1 MTTMTAD
8 SQKEAGGENPF
19 LTAESSESVADTEV
33 PAQLPILPMRD
44 VALFPGI
51 TGPLA
56 VGREA
61 SVRLIENAF
70 AGDRLIGLVAQRTP
84 SEDKPQPAGLY
95 TIGVAARLHRAQ
107 RLPNGTLQVLVQ
119 GLQRIKVLEYLQEE
133 PYFRARVQP
142 LEDVVETSKDI
153 ENLQVYLVQQF
164 GKLVTHTPLM
174 PGELLAAL
182 ANISS
187 PGMIS
192 DIIAGHLNIPLAE
205 KQELLE
211 MLAIR
216 ARLAKLSTIVT
227 RELEVIELGQ
237 KIQSEVQTEMAKG
250 QREFILRQQLKA
262 IQHELGEDGEEAVLR
277 ELEERITAAQMPT
290 DVEKVAKHELERLR
304 TIPPASPER
313 TVAMTY
319 LDWLTTLP
327 WAITTEDT
335 LDTVHAQAVLD
346 EDHFDLERVKERIL
360 EFLAVRQL
368 RPESKGPILCLVGPP
383 GTGKTSLGRSI
394 ARALGRKFVRI
405 SLGGV
410 RDEAEIRGH
419 RRTYVGALP
428 GRIMQ
433 ALRQAKSRNPVFILD
448 EIDKLGMDFRG
459 DPSAALLE
467 VLDPEQN
474 ATFVDHYLD
483 VPFDLSAVMFITTA
497 NFLDPVPPAL
507 RDRME
512 VLELPGYTAEEKVAI
527 AQRYLIPKQLQE
539 NGLQAEYLAFTPEA
553 IREMI
558 TGYTRE
564 AGLRNLERT
573 IARVC
578 RKVARGRTEGRKET
592 VEITPKNLADFL
604 GPRQFF
610 AEVAER
616 AGIPGVATGLAWTPT
631 GGEILF
637 VEATRMRGKGS
648 LTLTG
653 HLGDVMKESAQAA
666 LSYVRSNALALG
678 IAEDLFERTDIHIHV
693 PAGAIAKDG
702 PSAGVAMVV
711 ALTSLLTNTPTKPV
725 TAMTGEITLR
735 GKVLPVGGIKEK
747 VLAAGRAG
755 ITTVILP
762 QHNEKDLVD
771 VPQEIRE
778 KISFVFVEEIRAA
791 FAAALAGEGGRQ
803 PFALQE
809 PPQEMRI

>member
-1 MTTMTAD
+1 
-8 SQKEAGGENPF
+8 
-19 LTAESSESVADTEV
+19 
-33 PAQLPILPMRD
+33 MRD

-61 SVRLIENAF
+61 SVRVIEVA
-70 AGDRLIGLVAQRTP
+70 AGKEKMIGLLAQRTP
-84 SEDKPQPAGLY
+84 TEDKPQPAGLY
-95 TIGVAARLHRAQ
+95 MVGVVARLQGAQ
-107 RLPNGTLQVLVQ
+107 RLPDGTLRVLVQ
-119 GLQRIKVLEYLQEE
+119 GLQRMEVVEYVQEESYLQ
-133 PYFRARVQP
+133 ARVR
-142 LEDVVETSKDI
+142 LLHDVVESSK
-153 ENLQVYLVQQF
+153 EVESLQVYLVQQF
-164 GKLVTHTPLM
+164 GQLVSHTPLM
-174 PGELLAAL
+174 SGDLLAAL
-182 ANISS
+182 AQISS
-187 PGMIS
+187 PGMLS
-192 DIIAGHLNIPLAE
+192 DLIAGHLNIPVAE

-211 MLAIR
+211 LLAVK
-216 ARLAKLSTIVT
+216 ARLAKLGFIVT
-227 RELEVIELGQ
+227 RELEVIEIGH

-250 QREFILRQQLKA
+250 QREFVLRQQLRA
-262 IQHELGEDGEEAVLR
+262 IQRELGEEGEEAVIR
-277 ELEERITAAQMPT
+277 ELSERVTAAHMPPE
-290 DVEKVAKHELERLR
+290 VEKSARHELERLH

-313 TVAMTY
+313 TVTLTY

-335 LDTVHAQAVLD
+335 LDVGHAQTVLD
-346 EDHFDLERVKERIL
+346 EDHFDLEKVKDRIL

-368 RPESKGPILCLVGPP
+368 RPDSKGPILCLAGPP

-394 ARALGRKFVRI
+394 ARALGRKFVRL

-428 GRIMQ
+428 GRIIQ

-448 EIDKLGMDFRG
+448 EIDKLGLDFRG

-474 ATFVDHYLD
+474 ASFVDHYLD

-497 NFLDPVPPAL
+497 NVLEPIPPAL

-512 VLELPGYTAEEKVAI
+512 VLELPGYTEEEKLAI
-527 AQRYLIPKQLQE
+527 ARKYLIPKQLTE
-539 NGLQAEYLAFTPEA
+539 AGLQEQQLSFTPEA
-553 IREMI
+553 IRGMI
-558 TGYTRE
+558 AGYTRE
-564 AGLRNLERT
+564 AGLRSLERT

-578 RKVARGRTEGRKET
+578 RKVARARTQGQTEGVRVTPEHL
-592 VEITPKNLADFL
+592 VEWL
-604 GPRQFF
+604 GPQLFF

-616 AGIPGVATGLAWTPT
+616 TGIPGVVTGLAWTPT

-637 VEATRMRGKGS
+637 VEATRMRGKGN

-678 IAEDLFERTDIHIHV
+678 IAEDVFERTDLHIHV

-702 PSAGVAMVV
+702 PSAGVAMVT
-711 ALTSLLTNTPTKPV
+711 ALTSLLTTTPVKPA

-755 ITTVILP
+755 VQTVILP
-762 QHNEKDLVD
+762 RHNQKDLVD
-771 VPQEIRE
+771 VPPEIVT
-778 KISFVFVEEIRAA
+778 KMTFVFVDEITDVIG
-791 FAAALAGEGGRQ
+791 AALER
-803 PFALQE
+803 PLRPE
-809 PPQEMRI
+809 PLGTHREPQTEMRV

>member
-1 MTTMTAD
+1 MTTDLRQEEGA
-8 SQKEAGGENPF
+8 ENPF
-19 LTAESSESVADTEV
+19 LTAESAAAVDPEL

-44 VALFPGI
+44 VVLFPGI

-61 SVRLIENAF
+61 SVHLIEEAF
-70 AGDRLIGLVAQRTP
+70 AGDMLVGLVAQRTP
-84 SEDKPQPAGLY
+84 TEDKPQPAGLY
-95 TIGVAARLHRAQ
+95 TVGVAARLHRAQ
-107 RLPNGTLQVLVQ
+107 RLPDGTLRVLVQ

-142 LEDVVETSKDI
+142 LQDAVETSK
-153 ENLQVYLVQQF
+153 EVESLQVYLVQQF

-211 MLAIR
+211 MLAVK
-216 ARLAKLSTIVT
+216 ARLAKLSAIVT
-227 RELEVIELGQ
+227 RELEVIEIGQ

-250 QREFILRQQLKA
+250 QREFILRQQMKA
-262 IQHELGEDGEEAVLR
+262 IQRELGEEGEEAVLR
-277 ELEERITAAQMPT
+277 ELEARITAARMPAE
-290 DVEKVAKHELERLR
+290 VEKAAKHELERLR

-319 LDWLTTLP
+319 LDWLTNLP
-327 WAITTEDT
+327 WSITTEDT

-360 EFLAVRQL
+360 EFLAIRQL
-368 RPESKGPILCLVGPP
+368 RPDSKGPILCLVGPP

-394 ARALGRKFVRI
+394 ARALGRKFVRL

-428 GRIMQ
+428 GRIIQ
-433 ALRQAKSRNPVFILD
+433 GIRQAKSRNPVFILD

-497 NFLDPVPPAL
+497 NLLDPIPPAL
-507 RDRME
+507 CDRME
-512 VLELPGYTAEEKVAI
+512 VLELPGYTEEEKVAI
-527 AQRYLIPKQLQE
+527 AQRYLIPKQLKE
-539 NGLQAEYLAFTPEA
+539 NGLQAEHLSFTPEA
-553 IREMI
+553 IRGVI
-558 TGYTRE
+558 NGYTRE

-578 RKVARGRTEGRKET
+578 RKVARARTEGRKDA
-592 VEITPKNLADFL
+592 VEVTPKNLVEFL
-604 GPRQFF
+604 GPRLFF
-610 AEVAER
+610 SEVAER

-666 LSYVRSNALALG
+666 LSYVRSNALVLG
-678 IAEDLFERTDIHIHV
+678 LAEDFFERTDIHIHV
-693 PAGAIAKDG
+693 PSGAIAKDG

-711 ALTSLLTNTPTKPV
+711 ALTSLLTNTPVKPA

-735 GKVLPVGGIKEK
+735 GKVLPVGGMKEK

-755 ITTVILP
+755 VSTVILP
-762 QHNEKDLVD
+762 RHNEKDLAD
-771 VPQEIRE
+771 VPKEIVE
-778 KISFVFVEEIRAA
+778 KMTFVFVDEIQEAIAA
-791 FAAALAGEGGRQ
+791 VLGRTVGQDMFAAQR
-803 PFALQE
+803 E
-809 PPQEMRI
+809 PPTEMRM

>member
-1 MTTMTAD
+1 
-8 SQKEAGGENPF
+8 
-19 LTAESSESVADTEV
+19 
-33 PAQLPILPMRD
+33 
-44 VALFPGI
+44 
-51 TGPLA
+51 
-56 VGREA
+56 
-61 SVRLIENAF
+61 LIEDAF
-70 AGDRLIGLVAQRTP
+70 AGDMLIGLVAQRTP
-84 SEDKPQPAGLY
+84 SEDKPHPAGLY
-95 TIGVAARLHRAQ
+95 TVGVVARLHRAQ
-107 RLPNGTLQVLVQ
+107 RLPDGTLRVLVQ
-119 GLQRIKVLEYLQEE
+119 GRQRIQVLEYVQEE
-133 PYFRARVQP
+133 PYFRARIQP
-142 LEDVVETSKDI
+142 LQDIVETSK
-153 ENLQVYLVQQF
+153 EAQSLQVYLLQQF

-205 KQELLE
+205 KQALLE
-211 MLAIR
+211 MLEVK
-216 ARLAKLSTIVT
+216 ARLTKLGAIVT
-227 RELEVIELGQ
+227 RELEVIEIGQ

-250 QREFILRQQLKA
+250 QREFILRQQMKA
-262 IQHELGEDGEEAVLR
+262 IQRELGEEGEEAVLR
-277 ELEERITAAQMPT
+277 ELEDRITAAQMPAE
-290 DVEKVAKHELERLR
+290 VEKVARHELERLR

-327 WAITTEDT
+327 WAIMTEDT

-368 RPESKGPILCLVGPP
+368 RPESKGPILCLAGPP

-428 GRIMQ
+428 GRIIQGM
-433 ALRQAKSRNPVFILD
+433 RQAKSRNPIFILD

-497 NFLDPVPPAL
+497 NFLDPIPPAL

-512 VLELPGYTAEEKVAI
+512 VLELPGYTEEEKVAI
-527 AQRYLIPKQLQE
+527 AQRYLVPKQLKE
-539 NGLQAEYLAFTPEA
+539 NGLHAEHLAFTPEA
-553 IREMI
+553 LRVVLN
-558 TGYTRE
+558 GYTRE

-573 IARVC
+573 LARVC
-578 RKVARGRTEGRKET
+578 RKVARARTEGRSAA
-592 VEITPKNLADFL
+592 VEVTPKNLADFL

-610 AEVAER
+610 SEVAER
-616 AGIPGVATGLAWTPT
+616 TGSPGVATGLAWTPA

-637 VEATRMRGKGS
+637 VEATRMRGKGG

-678 IAEDLFERTDIHIHV
+678 IAEDFFEHRPPHSRACWRDRQRW
-693 PAGAIAKDG
+693 P
-702 PSAGVAMVV
+702 
-711 ALTSLLTNTPTKPV
+711 L
-725 TAMTGEITLR
+725 
-735 GKVLPVGGIKEK
+735 
-747 VLAAGRAG
+747 GRRRHG
-755 ITTVILP
+755 DCP
-762 QHNEKDLVD
+762 D
-771 VPQEIRE
+771 
-778 KISFVFVEEIRAA
+778 VFVDQYAHQARDRDDRRDYAA
-791 FAAALAGEGGRQ
+791 REGVTGRWY
-803 PFALQE
+803 
-809 PPQEMRI
+809 